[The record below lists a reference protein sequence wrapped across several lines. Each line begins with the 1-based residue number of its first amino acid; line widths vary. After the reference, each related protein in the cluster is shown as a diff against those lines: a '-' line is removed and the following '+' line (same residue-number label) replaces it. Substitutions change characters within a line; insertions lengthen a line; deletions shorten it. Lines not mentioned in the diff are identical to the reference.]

1 MKAGMDRITR
11 WFQTL
16 TTYLGIA
23 ASGLFSV
30 PQTTGQ
36 RRAAVF
42 WMAGLYVSG
51 ILLWGF
57 FFDWGKIPLEF
68 HDWAE
73 VAAPRF
79 QFLKD
84 AVTRGLFPLHISN
97 WSTLAYVTDR
107 YLSVP
112 DAFLSPQFVL
122 LRWLDIGPFVYFN
135 TLLLYSAGFLGLLKL
150 RARFKLSVASFS
162 LLFLLFNFNGHLL
175 AHFGVGHA
183 TWGGYFLFPWVVLA
197 LFDLLAGD
205 RSWSLAARLSGI
217 LFLMF
222 IQGSFHQFV
231 WVLLL
236 LVLIGACIPRLLW
249 PAAKLAI
256 CAVLLS
262 AARIL
267 PPVLLLGKFDNQF
280 IAGYASLKSIWDALS
295 EMALPGD
302 LTNSMGL
309 TRPVGLWE
317 YSLYIG
323 LAGAVFLIVFGLY
336 SWLRRQRSGVTREL
350 VLPLAIVVLLSLGT
364 LYRWVE
370 QLPLPLFAGER
381 ISSRMVSL
389 VLVFLVVI
397 ATIEF
402 QRWLDEQPRPGWL
415 LGGLGV
421 GVLVLAH
428 DLWQNLRL
436 WRPANAAAFYAP
448 KTFAA
453 QDWFVS
459 NNYGDG
465 GYLGLIALGAG
476 VSLATLAILLFLAWR
491 EKRKVHAVEKE
502 AG

>member
-1 MKAGMDRITR
+1 METGRDRMAR
-11 WFQTL
+11 WFQRISAYFGSLVT
-16 TTYLGIA
+16 
-23 ASGLFSV
+23 GLFTA

-36 RRAAVF
+36 RQAAAIYTIVIY
-42 WMAGLYVSG
+42 ASG
-51 ILLWGF
+51 VLLWGF
-57 FFDWGKIPLEF
+57 FFDWGSIPLNF
-68 HDWAE
+68 HDWAD
-73 VAAPRF
+73 VTAPRM

-84 AVTRGLFPLHISN
+84 ALTRGEFPLHISN
-97 WSTLAYVTDR
+97 WSTFAYVTDR
-107 YLSVP
+107 YMSVP
-112 DAFLSPQFVL
+112 DVFLSPQIVL
-122 LRWLDIGPFVYFN
+122 LRWLDLGPFVFLN

-150 RARFKLSVASFS
+150 RLRFHLSTVSFS

-183 TWGGYFLFPWVVLA
+183 TWGGYFLFPWVILGVM
-197 LFDLLAGD
+197 DLLAGD
-205 RSWSLAARLSGI
+205 RSWGLAARLSVV
-217 LFLMF
+217 LFIMF

-231 WVLLL
+231 WAIML
-236 LVLIGACIPRLLW
+236 LVLIGACIPRLFW

-262 AARIL
+262 AVRIL

-280 IAGYASLKSIWDALS
+280 IAGYASLKSIWDGLI
-295 EMALPGD
+295 EMAMPAD

-323 LAGAVFLIVFGLY
+323 LGGALFLIIFGLY
-336 SWLRRQRSGVTREL
+336 RWLSRQRSGVPREL
-350 VLPLAIVVLLSLGT
+350 ALPLAIVVLLSLGD
-364 LYRWVE
+364 LYRWVT

-402 QRWLDEQPRPGWL
+402 QRWLDEKPRPGWQ
-415 LGGLGV
+415 LGGISV
-421 GVLVLAH
+421 GILILAH

-436 WRPANAAAFYAP
+436 WRPTNAAAFYTP

-453 QDWFVS
+453 EEWFVQ

-465 GYLGLIALGAG
+465 GYLGLIALGAA
-476 VSLATLAILLFLAWR
+476 VSLATIFALLFLAR
-491 EKRKVHAVEKE
+491 KEKTRRRC
-502 AG
+502 

>member
-1 MKAGMDRITR
+1 MDRVTR
-11 WFQTL
+11 GFQMVAA
-16 TTYLGIA
+16 YLGNV
-23 ASGLFSV
+23 ASGLFAV
-30 PQTTGQ
+30 PQIARE
-36 RRAAVF
+36 RRSAAI
-42 WMAGLYVSG
+42 WLAGLYVSG

-57 FFDWGKIPLEF
+57 FFNWGKISLTF
-68 HDWAE
+68 HDWAD
-73 VAAPRF
+73 VTAPRM

-107 YLSVP
+107 YMSVP
-112 DAFLSPQFVL
+112 DAFLSPQLIL
-122 LRWLDIGPFVYFN
+122 LRWMDIGPFVFLN
-135 TLLLYSAGFLGLLKL
+135 TLILYSAGFLGLLKL
-150 RARFKLSVASFS
+150 RLRFKLSVVSFS

-205 RSWSLAARLSGI
+205 RSWRLALRLSVVLSI
-217 LFLMF
+217 MF

-231 WVLLL
+231 WVVML

-280 IAGYASLKSIWDALS
+280 IAGYASLKSIWDGLT
-295 EMALPGD
+295 EMALPAD
-302 LTNSMGL
+302 LTDSMGL

-317 YSLYIG
+317 YTLYIG
-323 LAGAVFLIVFGLY
+323 LGGALFLIVFGLY
-336 SWLRRQRSGVTREL
+336 SWLRRQRSEVPREL
-350 VLPLAIVVLLSLGT
+350 ALPLAIVVLLSLGD
-364 LYRWVE
+364 LYRWVAL
-370 QLPLPLFAGER
+370 LPLPLFAGER

-397 ATIEF
+397 ATTEF
-402 QRWLDEQPRPGWL
+402 QRWLDKNSRPGWL
-415 LGGLGV
+415 MGGLIT
-421 GVLVLAH
+421 GVLVMAH
-428 DLWQNLRL
+428 DLWQNFRL
-436 WRPANAAAFYAP
+436 WRPANAVAFYNP
-448 KTFAA
+448 KTFVT
-453 QDWFVS
+453 QDWFVQ

-465 GYLGLIALGAG
+465 GYLGIIALGTA
-476 VSLATLAILLFLAWR
+476 VSLATLTALLFLARR
-491 EKRKVHAVEKE
+491 EKRKELVDAKE